1 MNKCHSPIGWHNDT
15 TPALN
20 ETNLN
25 YMDGCIDTID
35 DRVVAMDSSKLESE
49 DVEDVIVNV
58 TMDDDTGIFTFTKYD
73 GTTFTIDTKLEKIA
87 VNFRYDTATQKLI
100 ITLDDGTTQEIDL
113 SSLIQET
120 DFADSSTIVWTVA
133 NHVASASIKG
143 NSIGD
148 AQMQTGYLTDCQS
161 AKSSAETAVSNAN
174 ASKLQSEGFAVGEQN
189 GVPVGSTSPYYHNN
203 AKYYAQQ
210 AGGTS
215 LVGLS
220 DVSIT
225 SPTNGQALVYDAD
238 EDKWVNGDSLNIM
251 TKTNVIVYSHEW
263 VADATYSDFGYR
275 ADITFSEIDSSWFS
289 DVVFDVTEAISG
301 YFAPISVTGTNKV
314 SIYCK
319 ALPADSIT
327 IPTIKVVKGVSA

>member
-49 DVEDVIVNV
+49 DIESVIKNV
-58 TMDDDTGIFTFTKYD
+58 TFSDSTGIFTFTKWD
-73 GTTFTIDTKLEKIA
+73 DSTFTVDTKLEKVVTNWTYDSASQSLVLTLADGSTVTVPLSDFITETEFNDSATIA
-87 VNFRYDTATQKLI
+87 F
-100 ITLDDGTTQEIDL
+100 
-113 SSLIQET
+113 
-120 DFADSSTIVWTVA
+120 TVA
-133 NHVASASIKG
+133 NHVVTATIKA

-161 AKSSAETAVSNAN
+161 AKSSAETAATSSNTN
-174 ASKLQSEGFAVGEQN
+174 KLASEGWAVGKQN
-189 GVPVGSTSPYYHNN
+189 GVDVPSSSPYYHNN

-225 SPTNGQALVYDAD
+225 SPTNGQALVYDD
-238 EDKWVNGDSLNIM
+238 EEDKWVNGDALNIM
-251 TKTNVIVYSHEW
+251 TKTNVSVYSHEW
-263 VADATYSDFGYR
+263 VSDSTYADFGYR
-275 ADITFSEIDSSWFS
+275 ADITFSGIDSSWFS
-289 DVVFDVTEAISG
+289 DVVFDVTEATSG

>member
-49 DVEDVIVNV
+49 DIEDVIVSV
-58 TMDDDTGIFTFTKYD
+58 TMDDSTGIFTFTKYD

-120 DFADSSTIVWTVA
+120 DFADSSTIVWTVT

-161 AKSSAETAVSNAN
+161 AKSSAETAATSSNTN
-174 ASKLQSEGFAVGEQN
+174 KLASEGWAVGKQN
-189 GVPVGSTSPYYHNN
+189 GVDVGSSSPYYHNN
-203 AKYYAQQ
+203 AKYYAQR

-215 LVGLS
+215 LVGLT
-220 DVSIT
+220 DVSIVN
-225 SPTNGQALVYDAD
+225 PTNGQALVYNNTTQ
-238 EDKWVNGDSLNIM
+238 KWVNGSNIIVKSNVTVATSAWVSDS
-251 TKTNVIVYSHEW
+251 
-263 VADATYSDFGYR
+263 TYADFGFK
-275 ADITFSEIDSSWFS
+275 ADITFSGCSSDYFA
-289 DVVFDVTEAISG
+289 DVVFAPTEAMSG
-301 YFAPISVTGTNKV
+301 KFAPICETGTNKV
-314 SIYCK
+314 TIY
-319 ALPADSIT
+319 ASEVPSASIT

>member
-49 DVEDVIVNV
+49 DIEDVIAGV
-58 TMDDDTGIFTFTKYD
+58 TMDDATGIFTFTKYD

-100 ITLDDGTTQEIDL
+100 ITLDDGTTQEVDL
-113 SSLIQET
+113 SSLIHET
-120 DFADSSTIVWTVA
+120 DFADSSTIVWTVT
-133 NHVASASIKG
+133 NHVANASIKA

-161 AKSSAETAVSNAN
+161 AKSSAETAATNAN
-174 ASKLQSEGFAVGEQN
+174 TSKLQSEGFAVGEQN
-189 GVPVGSTSPYYHNN
+189 GVPVGSSSPYYHNN

-215 LVGLS
+215 LAGLS
-220 DVSIT
+220 DVELDN
-225 SPTNGQALVYDAD
+225 PTDGQALVYDAD
-238 EDKWVNGDSLNIM
+238 KEKWVNGANII
-251 TKTNVIVYSHEW
+251 TKTNVSVYSHEW
-263 VADATYSDFGYR
+263 VADATYTDFGYR
-275 ADITFSEIDSSWFS
+275 ADITFSGIDASWFS
-289 DVVFDVTEAISG
+289 DVVLGVTEATSG

>member
-49 DVEDVIVNV
+49 DIESVIKNV
-58 TMDDDTGIFTFTKYD
+58 TFSDSTGIFTFTKWD
-73 GTTFTIDTKLEKIA
+73 DSTFTVDTKLEKVVTNWTYDSASQSLVLTLADGSTVTVPLSDFITETEFNDSATIA
-87 VNFRYDTATQKLI
+87 F
-100 ITLDDGTTQEIDL
+100 
-113 SSLIQET
+113 
-120 DFADSSTIVWTVA
+120 TVA
-133 NHVASASIKG
+133 NHVVTATIKA

-161 AKSSAETAVSNAN
+161 AKSSAETAATNAN
-174 ASKLQSEGFAVGEQN
+174 TSKLQSEGFAVGEQN

-220 DVSIT
+220 DVEIDNPSDDDYLGY
-225 SPTNGQALVYDAD
+225 SLLSQ
-238 EDKWVNGDSLNIM
+238 KWVNKKLNHNLI
-251 TKTNVIVYSHEW
+251 KTNVLVYSHEW

-275 ADITFSEIDSSWFS
+275 ADITFSGIDASWFS
-289 DVVFDVTEAISG
+289 DVVFDVTEATSG